1 MLANK
6 QYNQG
11 DIVTFKLNTSEELI
25 ARMVE
30 DTMVD
35 FKITK
40 PVTLVPTPNG
50 SLGMVPALFSVEL
63 NTSSISLQK
72 SSVVMHAPTRKDV
85 ADEYLKGTTGIKPA
99 SSLIGVGN
107 AKGSSQG

>member
-6 QYNQG
+6 QYSNG
-11 DIVTFKLNTSEELI
+11 DIVTFKLSTSEELI
-25 ARMVE
+25 ARVAE
-30 DTMVD
+30 DTMMD
-35 FKITK
+35 YKIMK
-40 PVTLVPTPNG
+40 PVVLVPTANG

-85 ADEYLKGTTGIKPA
+85 ADEYIKGTTGIKPA

-107 AKGSSQG
+107 AKGSPQG

>member
-11 DIVTFKLNTSEELI
+11 DIVTFKLSTSEELI
-25 ARMVE
+25 ARIVE

-40 PVTLVPTPNG
+40 PVVLVPTPNG

-63 NTSSISLQK
+63 NTASISLHK
-72 SSVVMHAPTRKDV
+72 SSVVMHSSTRKDV

-99 SSLIGVGN
+99 SSLAGVLD
-107 AKGSSQG
+107 AKGGSQR

>member
-6 QYNQG
+6 QYTQG
-11 DIVTFKLNTSEELI
+11 DIVTFKLSTSEELI
-25 ARMVE
+25 ARIVE

-35 FKITK
+35 FKIVK
-40 PVTLVPTPNG
+40 PVVLVPTPNG

-63 NTSSISLQK
+63 NTNSISLQK
-72 SSVVMHAPTRKDV
+72 SSVVMHAATRKDV

-99 SSLIGVGN
+99 SSLLGVGN
-107 AKGSSQG
+107 AQGSPQR

>member
-6 QYNQG
+6 QYSQG
-11 DIVTFKLNTSEELI
+11 DIVTFKLSTSEELI
-25 ARMVE
+25 ARIVE

-40 PVTLVPTPNG
+40 PVVLVPTPNG

-63 NTSSISLQK
+63 NTNSISLQK
-72 SSVVMHAPTRKDV
+72 SSVVMHATTRKDV

-99 SSLIGVGN
+99 SSLIGVSN
-107 AKGSSQG
+107 AQGSPQR

>member
-6 QYNQG
+6 QYSNG
-11 DIVTFKLNTSEELI
+11 DIVTFKLSTSEELI
-25 ARMVE
+25 ARVAE
-30 DTMVD
+30 DTMMD
-35 FKITK
+35 YKIMK
-40 PVTLVPTPNG
+40 PVVLVPTANG

-63 NTSSISLQK
+63 NTSSISLEK

-85 ADEYLKGTTGIKPA
+85 ADEYIKGTTGIKPA

-107 AKGSSQG
+107 AKGSPQG

>member
-6 QYNQG
+6 QYTNG
-11 DIVTFKLNTSEELI
+11 DIVSFKLSTSEEII
-25 ARMVE
+25 ARIVE

-40 PVTLVPTPNG
+40 PVALVPTPNG

-72 SSVVMHAPTRKDV
+72 NSVVMHAATRKDV
-85 ADEYLKGTTGIKPA
+85 ADEYIKGTTGIKPA

-107 AKGSSQG
+107 AKGSPQG